1 MSYSPQSET
10 LPGIVVDANLA
21 VGAVLA
27 ISGLEFAPA
36 LFARWSEQERPL
48 RAPELWLAEV
58 TSVIRQHVFRGLIS
72 LEEAHQAIDD
82 VVGLEVERFP
92 LDIRLYHHALNWA
105 GRIGHSKVYDS
116 LYLALAESLNA
127 EFWTAD
133 ERLAKTGQ
141 ATGADWIKWT
151 GDL

>member
-1 MSYSPQSET
+1 MSYSPQSENV
-10 LPGIVVDANLA
+10 PSIVVDANLA
-21 VGAVLA
+21 AGAVLP

-36 LFARWSEQERPL
+36 LFARWSEQGRPL

-82 VVGLEVERFP
+82 VAALEIERSP
-92 LDIRLYHHALNWA
+92 MDTRLYHQALNWA
-105 GRIGHSKVYDS
+105 GRLGHSKVYDS
-116 LYLALAESLNA
+116 IYLALAESLNA

-141 ATGADWIKWT
+141 ATGAYWIKWT